1 MSIPAVEVGSLLLP
15 LSTNESRLVTLTMFR
30 SWGKPYSI
38 KQLARDMR
46 QTEKKVQKA
55 IIELNE
61 LGNYIVSDDVNVT
74 TQITIDATE
83 FIDSQRSKS
92 KAGGAATKAAIELKK
107 NIDKDQQKGT
117 FDEPRARPDSDSGL
131 GPSKVSKVSNER
143 KEIRKEADAAP
154 PSIESRKV
162 KPEASPDSRTAIDLL
177 NQLSGKAFKH
187 QLRSDLNARI
197 SENGVQPVLDVIT
210 AKCSQWNDDTKMRQY
225 LRPETLFNRT
235 KFEGYLEASKSQP
248 TPAAKTRSPED
259 QAAYEAR
266 LLVGLN
272 SNGTKWSPPE

>member
-1 MSIPAVEVGSLLLP
+1 MGLA
-15 LSTNESRLVTLTMFR
+15 MFK
-30 SWGKPYSI
+30 SWDHKYSI
-38 KQLARDMR
+38 SMLSRDLR
-46 QTEKKVQKA
+46 QTEAKTLKE
-55 IIELNE
+55 IEALNL
-61 LGNYIVSDDVNVT
+61 LGNLIIIDSGNVT
-74 TQITIDATE
+74 TTFTE
-83 FIDSQRSKS
+83 TARAFLSVQQNASKR
-92 KAGGAATKAAIELKK
+92 GGEATKTAFERKK

-117 FDEPRARPDSDSGL
+117 LEEPPAL
-131 GPSKVSKVSNER
+131 HEVGPRKKER
-143 KEIRKEADAAP
+143 KKESTKGECEGNAAT
-154 PSIESRKV
+154 PSIESKKE

-187 QLRSDLNARI
+187 QPRSDLNARI
-197 SENGVQPVLDVIT
+197 TENGVQPVLDVIT
-210 AKCSQWNDDTKMRQY
+210 AKCGQWNDDTKMRQY